1 MELRGLY
8 RVVCAFSPIYC
19 IRGFNRSD
27 SGYSQLG
34 GDDVNE
40 EMLELKRKLI
50 ERKNE
55 LAAKVDTLT
64 AHEVRIGA
72 IARHNEILRIIN
84 MIDGGR

>member
-1 MELRGLY
+1 M
-8 RVVCAFSPIYC
+8 
-19 IRGFNRSD
+19 
-27 SGYSQLG
+27 
-34 GDDVNE
+34 NE